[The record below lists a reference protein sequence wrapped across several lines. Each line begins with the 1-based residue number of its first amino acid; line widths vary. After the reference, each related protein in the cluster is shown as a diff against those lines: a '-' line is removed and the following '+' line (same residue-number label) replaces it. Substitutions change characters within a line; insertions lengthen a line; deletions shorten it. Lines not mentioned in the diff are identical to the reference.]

1 MNVFHPAPLPPD
13 PAAVVPPNAMAD
25 LLPVIETNEHR
36 WMRAWVGRDSKAL
49 KSLTARNFVM
59 LIGSKPPVLLD
70 APSWLEAATTRYLCK
85 SYRFGDVYVRDLG
98 PMALFAAAADIDA
111 TMDGHDW
118 SGRIWVTD
126 LWRKGRVR
134 RSWRMVERIISR
146 TDDNPQVPA
155 AIRSLQLWR

>member
-13 PAAVVPPNAMAD
+13 PAAVVPPSAMAD